1 MDYNDYELIY
11 MAREQNED
19 AVKVLYEKYRPLL
32 EKKARD
38 YYIKDKNK
46 GFEYKDFLQET
57 MVAFEE
63 ALDSFDPESSTLFY
77 TFVNICVERQLNTTL
92 LRINRK
98 KHKFI
103 NNSISLDY
111 TYEDDF
117 SLNNYIRDDKGN
129 PEDLLID
136 INNKSVLYN
145 KIICKLTNKEKEILD
160 LKIKGF
166 DYIEIAK
173 ILDKEPKAIANT
185 LYRIKTKIKEILE
198 KK

>member
-1 MDYNDYELIY
+1 
-11 MAREQNED
+11 
-19 AVKVLYEKYRPLL
+19 
-32 EKKARD
+32 
-38 YYIKDKNK
+38 
-46 GFEYKDFLQET
+46 

-160 LKIKGF
+160 LKIKGY

-198 KK
+198 TK